1 MSNSNIKQKFIRYMQ
16 KEAKNKAQEENSVIK
31 EEKGEIDYEYEK
43 DREKLVE
50 EELETIEKVKQILP
64 SFTSFQALQLCKRF
78 YFDRKLCVTQAN
90 LNQDKIIKDSNGDW
104 TTVEQTGKVSGE
116 TLSKER
122 YKSLK
127 AK

>member
-64 SFTSFQALQLCKRF
+64 SFTSF
-78 YFDRKLCVTQAN
+78 
-90 LNQDKIIKDSNGDW
+90 
-104 TTVEQTGKVSGE
+104 
-116 TLSKER
+116 
-122 YKSLK
+122 
-127 AK
+127 